1 MRFTRAVEAFGVNLT
16 ARSGFTENVSL
27 EYVWGGPESKR
38 HFLCGQ
44 DGKQSP
50 MESGRV
56 FSGARK

>member
-1 MRFTRAVEAFGVNLT
+1 MNLT

-44 DGKQSP
+44 DGKREP
-50 MESGRV
+50 NGVRPRILRR
-56 FSGARK
+56 RK